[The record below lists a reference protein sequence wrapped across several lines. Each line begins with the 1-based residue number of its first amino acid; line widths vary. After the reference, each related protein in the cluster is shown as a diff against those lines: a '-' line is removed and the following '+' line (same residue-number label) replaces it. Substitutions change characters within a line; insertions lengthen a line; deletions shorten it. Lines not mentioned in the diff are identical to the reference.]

1 MSTDGNGTET
11 SAAWAELVS
20 LLGSIDETW
29 HAPQKGLDAP
39 SRLEGYR
46 HALHL
51 LSSAIDFYFESDPD
65 RPRLVPL
72 EEPNRKILGDNV
84 DSAYFFTRLSPAR
97 RYRIRGRRGNACYL
111 SLTVYGGDDDGS
123 WSDSIPLHLN
133 HRELA
138 FADDGRFEVV
148 LAPEP
153 GPGEHRLD
161 PRATCLITREYFFD
175 HTDERLAGL
184 EIECLDDVPPTAPPT
199 DTELAKRLRDATRF
213 VRDTTQMVPLPA
225 AMLPENGF
233 MDPFPFPPNMRG
245 WGLPDNIYAF
255 GRFELADDEVMEIR
269 AEVTDCAY
277 WGIQTWNFF
286 MQSLDWQHHRVSLNQ
301 RQIGLDGPGDA
312 RVFLTPGRA
321 DRPGWFSTA
330 GHRTGMIF
338 CRWLL
343 SDRMPAKP
351 AVTVRKRA
359 ELA

>member
-1 MSTDGNGTET
+1 MTET
-11 SAAWAELVS
+11 KKAWGELVA
-20 LLGSIDETW
+20 LLASIDETFL
-29 HAPQKGLDAP
+29 APQKGLDAQ
-39 SRLEGYR
+39 SQIEGYR

-51 LSSAIDFYFESDPD
+51 LSSAIDFYFESDPL
-65 RPRLVPL
+65 RPVLVPL
-72 EEPNRKILGDNV
+72 EEPHRKILGDNV
-84 DSAYFFTRLSPAR
+84 DAAYFFTRLRPDK

-111 SLTVYGGDDDGS
+111 SLTVYGGEDDGS
-123 WSDSIPLHLN
+123 WSDSIPLHVN
-133 HRELA
+133 HRDIA
-138 FADDGRFEVV
+138 FEEDGRFEVV

-161 PRATCLITREYFFD
+161 PRSTCLITREYFLD
-175 HTDERLAGL
+175 HRDERLAGMT
-184 EIECLDDVPPTAPPT
+184 IECLDEVGPTAPPT
-199 DTELAKRLRDATRF
+199 DAELARRIRDAAAF

-225 AMLPENGF
+225 VMLPENGF

-255 GRFELADDEVMEIR
+255 GRFELEEDEVMEIQ

-286 MQSLDWQHHRVSLNQ
+286 MQSLDYRTHRVSLNHHEVG
-301 RQIGLDGPGDA
+301 RDGPGEA
-312 RVFLTPGRA
+312 MVYLTRGPV

-330 GHRTGMIF
+330 GYRTGMIF

-351 AVTVRKRA
+351 AVKVRKLA
-359 ELA
+359 ELR